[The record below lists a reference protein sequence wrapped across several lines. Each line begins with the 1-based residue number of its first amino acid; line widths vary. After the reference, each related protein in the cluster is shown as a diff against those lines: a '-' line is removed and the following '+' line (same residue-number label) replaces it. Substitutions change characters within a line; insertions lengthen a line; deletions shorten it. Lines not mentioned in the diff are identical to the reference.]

1 MSTDIR
7 PTDVLV
13 IGGGLNGCA
22 IAYYLTR
29 EGITDVLLVEADE
42 FGAGATGGSMG
53 NVRQQFGTPL
63 EIECSRR
70 GLAFWKS
77 VEETFGMP
85 CTFHDDGYM
94 LVTADEARPASS
106 ATRRRC
112 RRRRG
117 CPTSTC

>member
-53 NVRQQFGTPL
+53 NVRQQFVHAPGDRMLTPGAGVL
-63 EIECSRR
+63 EVR
-70 GLAFWKS
+70 
-77 VEETFGMP
+77 
-85 CTFHDDGYM
+85 
-94 LVTADEARPASS
+94 
-106 ATRRRC
+106 
-112 RRRRG
+112 
-117 CPTSTC
+117 